1 MPKLEIKAE
10 KLANR
15 CEICHQMDLY
25 DPKENYC
32 IRCEK
37 VLAEN
42 KAKSVLRKEP
52 NLFSWVEE
60 IKTIILSLAYGG
72 IIGSGFLGLLFFIG
86 AIYFPNEISFCFIKK
101 APPSMGSFGSTLGL
115 FMGSFLGLSIRLFYS
130 IYFRRKDFT

>member
-1 MPKLEIKAE
+1 MLKLEIKAE

-25 DPKENYC
+25 DPKENC
-32 IRCEK
+32 CARCEK

-42 KAKSVLRKEP
+42 KSKSVRKEL

-60 IKTIILSLAYGG
+60 IKAIILSLAFGG
-72 IIGSGFLGLLFFIG
+72 IVGSGLLGLLFFIG

-101 APPSMGSFGSTLGL
+101 TPPSMGSFGSTLGL
-115 FMGSFLGLSIRLFYS
+115 FLGSFLGLSIRLFYL
-130 IYFRRKDFT
+130 IYFRRKEHT